1 MKIDVVGR
9 GSGVVQGGCSVL
21 GEAFRNDCDV
31 TET

>member
-9 GSGVVQGGCSVL
+9 GSGAVQGGLVL